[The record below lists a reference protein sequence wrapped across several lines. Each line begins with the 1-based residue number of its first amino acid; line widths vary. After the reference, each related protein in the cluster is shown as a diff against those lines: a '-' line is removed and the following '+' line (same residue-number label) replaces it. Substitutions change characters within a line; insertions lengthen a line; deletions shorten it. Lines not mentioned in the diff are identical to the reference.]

1 MPSAL
6 SFAMVTAT
14 CARLGCRP
22 AICDAWMPR
31 SSSVIISRCKRSL
44 IATCASTIDN
54 LASAISSTCLPIAR
68 KAVST
73 IDATVSADVLSK
85 VSTLDKQV
93 YCYSNQ
99 RLLDKRL
106 ARGAFKK
113 AKRAHYDEDGN
124 EVAYPVFDEVD
135 GFDSD

>member
-1 MPSAL
+1 MVVIVWWPQPTDPTTSNEAPHTRAAGGAERNWSTHDFL
-6 SFAMVTAT
+6 S
-14 CARLGCRP
+14 G
-22 AICDAWMPR
+22 
-31 SSSVIISRCKRSL
+31 KRRQR
-44 IATCASTIDN
+44 A
-54 LASAISSTCLPIAR
+54 
-68 KAVST
+68 
-73 IDATVSADVLSK
+73 K

>member
-1 MPSAL
+1 MPGYEWWSLYGGHSPLIRPLAMKLLTLGHAAGGAERNWSTHDFL
-6 SFAMVTAT
+6 S
-14 CARLGCRP
+14 G
-22 AICDAWMPR
+22 
-31 SSSVIISRCKRSL
+31 KRRQR
-44 IATCASTIDN
+44 A
-54 LASAISSTCLPIAR
+54 
-68 KAVST
+68 
-73 IDATVSADVLSK
+73 K